1 MRLTA
6 LAGGLFPG
14 HALDRSALSAKPSVA
29 AFGLLLA
36 TVAWT
41 LMQRYAHP
49 PGARRAPNS
58 PAASR

>member
-6 LAGGLFPG
+6 LASGLFPG
-14 HALDRSALSAKPSVA
+14 HALDRSALPADLRVA

-41 LMQRYAHP
+41 PMQRYADP
-49 PGARRAPNS
+49 PGARRAPGS